1 MITDRSLSFPP
12 FSLPPSWKL
21 SETEVNRFSQKAT
34 TTQNSQSVASRRK
47 GSASVLQ
54 EMAVAL
60 DNPRRSYQH
69 SSAILT
75 ATTTTTTTTIT
86 STTTVITDQHCKNE
100 TVISVDDDPE
110 AVQRLSFVSTSTG
123 YSSARSSL
131 RSSEISDETVHPINA
146 SAGKKLLTQEAS
158 LSEVRR
164 LKLLNS
170 GTITQLDRIA
180 MELLE
185 TERSYVNDLNDII
198 QGYLNFLV
206 DHREEF
212 EMTVDDISNTFGCIE
227 RIFLFNRKLYYD
239 LDAAQLSVVLM
250 AKCLLDNMDG
260 FNDYVM
266 YCTKYQIM
274 VETLSILLKNKKLA
288 ETLRL
293 RQAIL
298 GHSLPLSAYL
308 LKPVQRVLKYHLFLE
323 NILKAPVES
332 KILSDGDRAI
342 ILQALHCMTSQ
353 AEKINEE
360 KKRVEHVERVRE
372 LQNALHK
379 WCIDEKEDL
388 SKYGDL
394 LLEAT
399 FKLAGAKTNRQLF
412 LFEEMLLIV
421 KERNGS
427 LICKDYIMCSSL
439 MLNESISPDPLAFQ
453 VLSYDNPKIQYIFLA
468 SNMDQKRHWMKEL
481 KRMMLDHYSVQI
493 PEKTKMLMLSLSD
506 DCSKSIS
513 QSNQQGFALNVKGN
527 KKIPKYLEKRRKSID
542 ANQTFRRSHVRKRS
556 SSGCRNILKASS
568 TGNLTKEIEMYQESD
583 VPLKNTARFCSFS
596 NGNKPT
602 TSTSMEN
609 TCELECAE
617 VSGRSAA
624 FQSLFSKKKSNET
637 NRKKSNCE
645 LKNSFVSR
653 LPPSILKESRTK
665 KSSDN
670 VPKTI
675 NKEQR
680 NYQCQCLMTNSN
692 ISIYSA
698 SQSSCPHPSS
708 SCCAQKHFDD
718 TMALLYGELQLLMKN
733 AEDLNNYSKSNNK
746 DDVGK
751 NVGSQSD
758 AAIRLNALANECK
771 DLDDLSEELKTRSRS
786 LSKADE
792 ETLFGKK
799 YRLIENMKKNYL
811 SFATDLPVNLNKTK
825 AVDFSA
831 SYNPLFE
838 SEDGDEPAN
847 VLSWIESPHVS
858 EKFRGSSSS
867 HNVHHRR
874 RSSQVA
880 EQVWRLRH
888 KQTKECRDS
897 ENNNDKKL
905 PASSMTKAEMLS
917 KDTVTRISRPL
928 QSTVPNGNVE
938 GYDHRSSVA
947 RQRTPLTVEQCAEL
961 DGELDSNSGTVKKMI
976 KQMEKPRTLITS
988 HQHAI

>member
-1 MITDRSLSFPP
+1 MNERIFEELEATRSSHKTTAAKSAQL
-12 FSLPPSWKL
+12 
-21 SETEVNRFSQKAT
+21 VAT
-34 TTQNSQSVASRRK
+34 RSKSS
-47 GSASVLQ
+47 SSVLQ
-54 EMAVAL
+54 KMAIAL
-60 DNPRRSYQH
+60 DNPRRSYH
-69 SSAILT
+69 HTSSIAT
-75 ATTTTTTTTIT
+75 TATVATTTTTTTTT
-86 STTTVITDQHCKNE
+86 ATALTTDQHYRNGVNIG
-100 TVISVDDDPE
+100 TDDDPE
-110 AVQRLSFVSTSTG
+110 AIQRLSFVSSSTG

-131 RSSEISDETVHPINA
+131 RSSEISDESVHPLNA
-146 SAGKKLLTQEAS
+146 STNKKLLTQESS

-227 RIFLFNRKLYYD
+227 RIFLFNKKLYHD
-239 LDAAQLSVVLM
+239 LDAAQLSVVLAVLMMTVRLGRSYVPHDDAQFVYKQYATEAQTLSVYLVEDEKTKM
-250 AKCLLDNMDG
+250 AKCLSDNMDG

-274 VETLSILLKNKKLA
+274 VETLSILLKNKKVA
-288 ETLRL
+288 ESLRL

-323 NILKAPVES
+323 NILKASVDS
-332 KILSDGDRAI
+332 KTLSDGDRAV

-360 KKRVEHVERVRE
+360 KKRVEHLERVRE

-421 KERNGS
+421 KERNGA

-439 MLNESISPDPLAFQ
+439 MLNESISTDPLAFQ
-453 VLSYDNPKIQYIFLA
+453 VLSYDNPKIHYNFLA
-468 SNMDQKRHWMKEL
+468 SSMDQKRQWMKEL
-481 KRMMLDHYSVQI
+481 KRMMLDHYAVQI

-506 DCSKSIS
+506 NCSKSVGV
-513 QSNQQGFALNVKGN
+513 SNQQGLALNVKLN
-527 KKIPKYLEKRRKSID
+527 KKVPKYLEKRRKSID
-542 ANQTFRRSHVRKRS
+542 ANQTFRRSNVRKRS
-556 SSGCRNILKASS
+556 CSGSRNILKASS
-568 TGNLTKEIEMYQESD
+568 TGNLTKEVGMHQEAD
-583 VPLKNTARFCSFS
+583 VAPKVINHFCSFS
-596 NGNKPT
+596 NDNKPT

-609 TCELECAE
+609 IEYAE
-617 VSGRSAA
+617 ASGRSTT
-624 FQSLFSKKKSNET
+624 FQSLFLKKKSAET
-637 NRKKSNCE
+637 SRKRPNCE
-645 LKNSFVSR
+645 RKSSLISH
-653 LPPSILKESRTK
+653 LPPSILKDYRIK

-670 VPKTI
+670 VSDI
-675 NKEQR
+675 ASNQHR
-680 NYQCQCLMTNSN
+680 NYSQCQCLTTNPTTSLYPSPQ
-692 ISIYSA
+692 SI
-698 SQSSCPHPSS
+698 CPHPSA

-718 TMALLYGELQLLMKN
+718 TMAILYGELQLLMKN
-733 AEDLNNYSKSNNK
+733 AENLHSFGECNRK
-746 DDVGK
+746 DINDRMK
-751 NVGSQSD
+751 IGSQSESE
-758 AAIRLNALANECK
+758 ISTRLDVSANECRAMECSTSC
-771 DLDDLSEELKTRSRS
+771 DP
-786 LSKADE
+786 
-792 ETLFGKK
+792 TL
-799 YRLIENMKKNYL
+799 
-811 SFATDLPVNLNKTK
+811 
-825 AVDFSA
+825 
-831 SYNPLFE
+831 E
-838 SEDGDEPAN
+838 SEDGDEPTSTF
-847 VLSWIESPHVS
+847 SWIESPHIS
-858 EKFRGSSSS
+858 EKFRGLSSY

-888 KQTKECRDS
+888 KQTQDHRDNES
-897 ENNNDKKL
+897 NIDKKVSI
-905 PASSMTKAEMLS
+905 SSIAKMEMLPN
-917 KDTVTRISRPL
+917 DTMTRISKSS
-928 QSTVPNGNVE
+928 QSLVPNRNIDRI
-938 GYDHRSSVA
+938 DHRYCVA

-961 DGELDSNSGTVKKMI
+961 DGELNSNLGAIKKMI
-976 KQMEKPRTLITS
+976 KQLEKPRPLITLS
-988 HQHAI
+988 DQHAI